1 MFEGKTASGF
11 EYQIPEENVNDMEFI
26 DAINE
31 MDAGAY
37 TAVGK
42 VATLLLGDQKRAL
55 YDHVRTPAGKVP
67 IDKVINELRD
77 ILSGEGLKK

>member
-1 MFEGKTASGF
+1 MFEGKTSSGF

-26 DAINE
+26 DAVND
-31 MDAGAY
+31 MDAGMY
-37 TAVGK
+37 TAVSK
-42 VATLLLGDQKRAL
+42 VASLLLGEQKKAL